1 MERKL
6 MYGIVVFLVI
16 TVIYLFIHLLRAPV
30 GS

>member
-6 MYGIVVFLVI
+6 MYGIGAFLVLV
-16 TVIYLFIHLLRAPV
+16 VIYLFVHLLRAPV